1 VCCGHIG
8 KLMMPTAIDL
18 LLYTVVVNMTGIH
31 HCGGFCFSA
40 ARDLHA
46 FFKDIFPVKMLNHV
60 YFYGSQSL
68 YGAGFITATK
78 VIFPQVYKNMSYID
92 SLSDEEV
99 CISTILKALD
109 IAAHTQKNSLSD
121 IVIHRHVLSRV
132 ARKFQGK
139 IGSEQILMERNNV
152 AQQALLYK
160 DGWYGHYD
168 VGTKDENPKPFFEG
182 GSGSLR
188 AMKKKR
194 DPIAK
199 SGADNI
205 SLADVKGLILA
216 MQMSMSRARIVHTE
230 ALAKA
235 CTGKFF
241 FRKSSSLF
249 LYHFPPSLSPS
260 LLPALSLPPSLPSS
274 RAHSLSKLG
283 FSRDF
288 P

>member
-1 VCCGHIG
+1 
-8 KLMMPTAIDL
+8 
-18 LLYTVVVNMTGIH
+18 
-31 HCGGFCFSA
+31 
-40 ARDLHA
+40 
-46 FFKDIFPVKMLNHV
+46 
-60 YFYGSQSL
+60 
-68 YGAGFITATK
+68 
-78 VIFPQVYKNMSYID
+78 
-92 SLSDEEV
+92 
-99 CISTILKALD
+99 
-109 IAAHTQKNSLSD
+109 
-121 IVIHRHVLSRV
+121 
-132 ARKFQGK
+132 
-139 IGSEQILMERNNV
+139 MERNNV

-235 CTGKFF
+235 CTGKIFS
-241 FRKSSSLF
+241 RKSSSLF

-260 LLPALSLPPSLPSS
+260 LLPSLSLPRSVPPALTLTPSLKA
-274 RAHSLSKLG
+274 RI
-283 FSRDF
+283 F
-288 P
+288 